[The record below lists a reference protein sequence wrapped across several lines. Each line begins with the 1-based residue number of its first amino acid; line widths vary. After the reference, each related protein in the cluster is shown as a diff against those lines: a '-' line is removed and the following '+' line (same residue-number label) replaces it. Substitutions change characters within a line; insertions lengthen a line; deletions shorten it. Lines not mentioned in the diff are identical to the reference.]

1 MPGGRRQGPPS
12 DIIENA
18 FPTLDE
24 SAGAAE
30 RSKSTRKQDRQD
42 SNAPNW
48 VGGSG
53 RITAQRTFRGRVS
66 IRSEK
71 DFPGLGGSNGRAN
84 FGDTHSMSAVLRRQ
98 GRGQHENRSET
109 PPSTD
114 NERDFPSMPR
124 GPPGGRLG
132 VFREPDRRR
141 ANIWPRRLR
150 KGEASS
156 KIETFL
162 RVHKLLESQVLLES
176 RWRTVAVMCPRIPL
190 QQHGL
195 AHGVRLINKGTSHC
209 TACGAAAIYGMRVLK
224 SKKEQEKRLIRHS
237 QVVVMSQHSSR
248 SSSCCKPRPVR
259 SSNNESKDA
268 IAGQIRSILGE
279 KKFPIFQRLCGAY
292 ARQRISAQGTIQAL

>member
-1 MPGGRRQGPPS
+1 MG
-12 DIIENA
+12 
-18 FPTLDE
+18 DE

-98 GRGQHENRSET
+98 GRGQYENRSET

-141 ANIWPRRLR
+141 AKHMAKAFEKREKPRR
-150 KGEASS
+150 
-156 KIETFL
+156 KIETL
-162 RVHKLLESQVLLES
+162 PEGAQIIGKSGS
-176 RWRTVAVMCPRIPL
+176 SGKP
-190 QQHGL
+190 L
-195 AHGVRLINKGTSHC
+195 AHSSRDVSTHSSAATWACSRCTLINKGTSHC
-209 TACGAAAIYGMRVLK
+209 TACGAAAIY
-224 SKKEQEKRLIRHS
+224 
-237 QVVVMSQHSSR
+237 
-248 SSSCCKPRPVR
+248 
-259 SSNNESKDA
+259 
-268 IAGQIRSILGE
+268 
-279 KKFPIFQRLCGAY
+279 
-292 ARQRISAQGTIQAL
+292 